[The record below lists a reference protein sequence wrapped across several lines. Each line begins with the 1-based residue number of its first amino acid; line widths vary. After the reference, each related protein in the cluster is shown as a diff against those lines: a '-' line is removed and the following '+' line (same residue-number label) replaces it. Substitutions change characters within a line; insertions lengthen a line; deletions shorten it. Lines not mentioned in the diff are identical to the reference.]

1 MRQER
6 SRDGE
11 TRREE
16 NQIMVDLSLMSVIHD
31 ERRKD
36 NASLH
41 TRWQYPTNLWHKV
54 QLCDK
59 NTRYNARLIRSH
71 FGRVIFRSLDGIL
84 IYQLED

>member
-16 NQIMVDLSLMSVIHD
+16 NQITVDLSLISVIHD

-41 TRWQYPTNLWHKV
+41 VRWQYPANLWRRV

-59 NTRYNARLIRSH
+59 NMR
-71 FGRVIFRSLDGIL
+71 
-84 IYQLED
+84 